1 MAYSR
6 DLPKMARQHTQYS
19 VRTFHK
25 YGFDKDL
32 ESHGRGWEG
41 MAGHICGTFGAN
53 RGPGGWG
60 GSFFFGV
67 FGFGHTV
74 TTSQLL
80 NQ

>member
-1 MAYSR
+1 M
-6 DLPKMARQHTQYS
+6 KTGG
-19 VRTFHK
+19 V
-25 YGFDKDL
+25 G
-32 ESHGRGWEG
+32 GV
-41 MAGHICGTFGAN
+41 AGHICGTFGAN